1 MVSGGALRYLGN
13 ERVSEER
20 TMPRWRKRWLGGCVA
35 ALVAALAAVGVSAQ
49 DAGGGATK
57 VELPVDQVEAIVRDL
72 LQREP
77 ELVYQA
83 LQELQRRQTAAEA
96 DRRKA
101 ALVARKDDLFHHAAS
116 PVGGNPEG
124 DVTLVE
130 FFDYHCAY
138 CRRVV
143 TSVRSLVE
151 TDQDL
156 RVVFKEFPILGED
169 SVRAAR
175 AALAAERQG
184 LYMPLHFA
192 LMASNDLSLDGIMK
206 TAADVGLDTG
216 QLAEDMN
223 SPAIQEEID
232 ATYAL
237 ARTLGIDG
245 TPAFVIDDE
254 LIPGAVSQE
263 HLAALIDEA
272 RTNCATC

>member
-1 MVSGGALRYLGN
+1 
-13 ERVSEER
+13 
-20 TMPRWRKRWLGGCVA
+20 MPRWRDGWIGGCVA
-35 ALVAALAAVGVSAQ
+35 GLIGALAAAGVSAQ
-49 DAGGGATK
+49 DPGGGSAPK

-72 LQREP
+72 LRREP

-83 LQELQRRQTAAEA
+83 LQELQRRETAAEA
-96 DRRKA
+96 ERRKA
-101 ALVARKDDLFHHAAS
+101 ALTAKKDDLFHNAAS

-143 TSVRSLVE
+143 GSVRALVE
-151 TDQDL
+151 EDQGL
-156 RVVFKEFPILGED
+156 RIVFKEFPILGED

-175 AALAAERQG
+175 AALAADKQG

-192 LMASNDLSLDGIMK
+192 LMASNDLSMNGIMK
-206 TAADVGLDTG
+206 TAADVGLDTER
-216 QLAEDMN
+216 LAADMN
-223 SPAIQEEID
+223 SPAIEAEIN

-237 ARTLGIDG
+237 ARELGIDG
-245 TPAFVIDDE
+245 TPAFVIDDD

-263 HLAALIDEA
+263 RLAALIDEA

>member
-1 MVSGGALRYLGN
+1 M
-13 ERVSEER
+13 EQ
-20 TMPRWRKRWLGGCVA
+20 TMPRWRKGWIGGCVA
-35 ALVAALAAVGVSAQ
+35 GLVGALAAAGVAAQ
-49 DAGGGATK
+49 DAGGGSTPK

-72 LQREP
+72 LRREP

-83 LQELQRRQTAAEA
+83 LQELQRRETAAEA
-96 DRRKA
+96 ERSKA
-101 ALVARKDDLFHHAAS
+101 ALIAKKDDLFHNAAS

-143 TSVRSLVE
+143 NSVRALIE
-151 TDQDL
+151 EDQGL

-175 AALAAERQG
+175 AALAAEKQG

-192 LMASNDLSLDGIMK
+192 LMASNDLSMNGIMK
-206 TAADVGLDTG
+206 TAADVGLDVER
-216 QLAEDMN
+216 LAEDMN
-223 SPAIQEEID
+223 SPAIQEEINASYD
-232 ATYAL
+232 L
-237 ARTLGIDG
+237 ARDLGING
-245 TPAFVIDDE
+245 TPAFVVDDE

-272 RTNCATC
+272 RTSCTTC

>member
-1 MVSGGALRYLGN
+1 MAGLL
-13 ERVSEER
+13 
-20 TMPRWRKRWLGGCVA
+20 A
-35 ALVAALAAVGVSAQ
+35 ALVATGASAQ
-49 DAGGGATK
+49 DGSQDGTK
-57 VELPVDQVEAIVRDL
+57 IELPADQVEAIVRDL
-72 LQREP
+72 LMREP
-77 ELVYQA
+77 EIVYQA
-83 LQELQRRQTAAEA
+83 LQELQRRESVAEA
-96 DRRKA
+96 ERRKA
-101 ALVARKDDLFHHAAS
+101 AVLARKDDLFRSAAS

-130 FFDYHCAY
+130 FFDYRCGY

-143 TSVRSLVE
+143 GSLRALVE
-151 TDQDL
+151 QDQDL

-192 LMASNDLSLDGIMK
+192 LMAADDLSIEGIMAV
-206 TAADVGLDTG
+206 AAGVGLDTE
-216 QLAEDMN
+216 QLAADMA
-223 SPAIQEEID
+223 SPEIEAEIA

-237 ARTLGIDG
+237 ANELGIEG
-245 TPAFVIDDE
+245 TPAFVVDDE

-263 HLAALIDEA
+263 RLAALIDEA